1 MSARL
6 VSPSGAFKDSFI
18 EALREGFVRGVEKPR
33 SKEDIDAIADDF
45 PAYLEDILTKD
56 KTGQILCPDGNTYER
71 VPSSDYWLVL
81 DEAFIGSISLRHR
94 LSEFL
99 LKFGGHI
106 GYGVRP
112 SFRHQGYGTLMLR
125 LCIDEARKILKTDR
139 VLLTCAEGNMGSRK
153 IIEANGGI
161 LEDIVSFDWQDDNTM
176 RYWIE
181 L

>member
-6 VSPSGAFKDSFI
+6 VLPSGAFKDSFI
-18 EALREGFVRGVEKPR
+18 EALREGYVRGAENPR
-33 SKEDIDAIADDF
+33 SEEEINAIAEDL
-45 PAYLEDILTKD
+45 PAYLDDLMTKE

-71 VPSSDYWLVL
+71 VPSTDYWLVL

-125 LCIDEARKILKTDR
+125 LCLDEARKILKTDR

-161 LEDIVSFDWQDDNTM
+161 LEDSVAYDWQDDNTM